1 MFQEKG
7 MLFYKRSITLLLDYT
22 YLELDKFLHD
32 LSLEKILNYK
42 RYIYDNNNF
51 YKCLPI

>member
-1 MFQEKG
+1 MYNIMKKCSKKG

-32 LSLEKILNYK
+32 LSLEKNLKLQTI
-42 RYIYDNNNF
+42 YI
-51 YKCLPI
+51 

>member
-1 MFQEKG
+1 